1 MHELISALILIKES
15 VFCFIPDGV
24 VRIMKQGCAMDRP
37 CGSRESIH
45 SFIFGSQK
53 RGWRLPAPVSP
64 CMRSFIQPFSTRFGE
79 WRMERAW
86 IVRRPQRFCFRCT
99 VLRRKF
105 TVPALHFVRMEKQCL
120 AETAI
125 SLPASRHFVTA
136 PFTRWNT
143 HMLLLATRRPGQKL
157 RMASTNADWLSV

>member
-1 MHELISALILIKES
+1 M
-15 VFCFIPDGV
+15 
-24 VRIMKQGCAMDRP
+24 
-37 CGSRESIH
+37 IH
-45 SFIFGSQK
+45 SRWSGTHYEAGLSYGQALREQGIDPFVHFRQSK
-53 RGWRLPAPVSP
+53 ARLAFTR
-64 CMRSFIQPFSTRFGE
+64 CMRRFIRPFSTRFGE

-86 IVRRPQRFCFRCT
+86 IVTRSQRFCFRCT
-99 VLRRKF
+99 VLRHKF

-136 PFTRWNT
+136 PFTHWNT
-143 HMLLLATRRPGQKL
+143 HMLLSATRRPGQKL